1 MKSMEFNFKIKELL
15 QKITNKK
22 YINKLLIILIVGIML
37 LITSSIFKQDKEKE
51 TIKKNNNIKEKKEE
65 NYMEDYAY
73 ELEKKLEKILGQIK
87 GAGKVNVMITLDE
100 TTEKIPAVNKT
111 ENQEKT
117 NEEDS
122 QGGVR
127 EIKREDSSVQV
138 VTKGNDGSVLVLK
151 EIKPKV
157 KGVIVVAEGAYDIE
171 IKEQLY
177 EAVKTALDISG
188 NKVEVYSSN

>member
-1 MKSMEFNFKIKELL
+1 
-15 QKITNKK
+15 
-22 YINKLLIILIVGIML
+22 ML

-87 GAGKVNVMITLDE
+87 GAGKVNVMVTLDE

-138 VTKGNDGSVLVLK
+138 VTKGNDGSILVLK

-171 IKEQLY
+171 VKEQLY
-177 EAVKTALDISG
+177 EAVKTALGISG

>member
-1 MKSMEFNFKIKELL
+1 MEFNFKIKELL

-51 TIKKNNNIKEKKEE
+51 TIKKDNNIKEKKEE

-87 GAGKVNVMITLDE
+87 GAGKVNVMVTLDE

-127 EIKREDSSVQV
+127 EIKREDSNVQV
-138 VTKGNDGSVLVLK
+138 VTKGNDGSILVLK

-157 KGVIVVAEGAYDIE
+157 KGVIIVAEGAYDIE
-171 IKEQLY
+171 VKEQLY
-177 EAVKTALDISG
+177 EAVKTALGISG

>member
-87 GAGKVNVMITLDE
+87 GAGKVNVMVTLDE

-138 VTKGNDGSVLVLK
+138 VTKGNDGSILVLK

-171 IKEQLY
+171 VKEQLY
-177 EAVKTALDISG
+177 EAVKTALGISG

>member
-1 MKSMEFNFKIKELL
+1 MEFNFKIKELL

-87 GAGKVNVMITLDE
+87 GAGKVNVMVTLDE

-138 VTKGNDGSVLVLK
+138 VTKGNDGSILVLK

-171 IKEQLY
+171 VKEQLY
-177 EAVKTALDISG
+177 EAVKTALGISG

>member
-1 MKSMEFNFKIKELL
+1 MEFNFKIKELL